1 MPGDKYQRDYGDQ
14 NNAKIIRLEG
24 ENASVRMKQTGTWNP
39 TLDEPEM
46 DVEKFILFFFVPK
59 FFWEISTIY
68 LPNVVVPF
76 LLAVF

>member
-1 MPGDKYQRDYGDQ
+1 
-14 NNAKIIRLEG
+14 
-24 ENASVRMKQTGTWNP
+24 MKQTGTWNP

-68 LPNVVVPF
+68 LPNVVRTIPTGC
-76 LLAVF
+76 LLKLDDKIVLLLLVKIHVHSGKV